1 LLAII
6 IQARLGSSRLPG
18 KIIKKIYKDK
28 TVLDILLKKLKILKT
43 KIIIATTTNNSDRII
58 VETAKKHNLDY
69 FCGDEQNVLKRFID
83 CAIKYN
89 ISDIIRIT
97 SDNIFIQPSLIT
109 PLINQN
115 LNKDYISYKVDNRN
129 VVLTHWGFFAEF
141 VTLKALKKV
150 LKLSDDKR
158 DREHVTYYIYNH
170 PEEFDIEFWDVP
182 KDLNRND
189 IRLTI
194 DTIEDFKICQKI
206 VNYLKEKD
214 LEWHY
219 KNILEYINNNPKI
232 LERMKLNINKVE
244 KRI

>member
-1 LLAII
+1 MLAII